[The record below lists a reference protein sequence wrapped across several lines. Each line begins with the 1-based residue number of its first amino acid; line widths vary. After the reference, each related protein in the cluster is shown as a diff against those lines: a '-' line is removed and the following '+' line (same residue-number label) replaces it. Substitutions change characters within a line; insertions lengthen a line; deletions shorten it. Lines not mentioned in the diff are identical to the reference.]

1 MHGRQRVD
9 GMSGENTHVECCVRR
24 HTGQATL
31 LALRDTNRDRPAR
44 DRARPQRLPAPGLT
58 RPFPWQEAG
67 DLKTLASMQARP
79 VTPHVAEKPLAPGLA
94 SRGGGRG
101 RVWGTGAHSTGTA
114 RVCRVWKRPTRHE
127 LQLQARRSRP
137 PRVRSHLHTSCCTDH
152 REGSGGGRGSE
163 IFLPLLPPCSD

>member
-1 MHGRQRVD
+1 MHGRQRVG
-9 GMSGENTHVECCVRR
+9 GMNGGNTHVECCVRR

-79 VTPHVAEKPLAPGLA
+79 VTPHVAISRRWQACRHAQSHRTSRKSHWRQGGAGQSMGHGCTVWKRTSTPLAPV
-94 SRGGGRG
+94 R
-101 RVWGTGAHSTGTA
+101 TC
-114 RVCRVWKRPTRHE
+114 CR
-127 LQLQARRSRP
+127 
-137 PRVRSHLHTSCCTDH
+137 
-152 REGSGGGRGSE
+152 GGRGSE
-163 IFLPLLPPCSD
+163 IFLPLLPPCSPHPAPPIVSVT

>member
-1 MHGRQRVD
+1 MHGRQRVG
-9 GMSGENTHVECCVRR
+9 GMNGGNTHVECCVRR

-79 VTPHVAEKPLAPGLA
+79 VTPHVAEKPLAPGRGGAEYGARQVLGHRV
-94 SRGGGRG
+94 SRGEASPTGQLGSCNCANSNNSKKAHAARAPACAHLLLHRGHRGGKGQR
-101 RVWGTGAHSTGTA
+101 
-114 RVCRVWKRPTRHE
+114 
-127 LQLQARRSRP
+127 
-137 PRVRSHLHTSCCTDH
+137 D
-152 REGSGGGRGSE
+152 
-163 IFLPLLPPCSD
+163 LPPSPPALLRLN

>member
-1 MHGRQRVD
+1 MNG
-9 GMSGENTHVECCVRR
+9 GNTHVECCVRR

-79 VTPHVAEKPLAPGLA
+79 VTPHVAEKPLAPG
-94 SRGGGRG
+94 RGGAEYG
-101 RVWGTGAHSTGTA
+101 A
-114 RVCRVWKRPTRHE
+114 RVHGVEAYKHAARARAHL
-127 LQLQARRSRP
+127 LQGG
-137 PRVRSHLHTSCCTDH
+137 
-152 REGSGGGRGSE
+152 EGQRD
-163 IFLPLLPPCSD
+163 LPPSPPALLAPPGPAQCLCDLTALDPQTAGDSRRGGATA